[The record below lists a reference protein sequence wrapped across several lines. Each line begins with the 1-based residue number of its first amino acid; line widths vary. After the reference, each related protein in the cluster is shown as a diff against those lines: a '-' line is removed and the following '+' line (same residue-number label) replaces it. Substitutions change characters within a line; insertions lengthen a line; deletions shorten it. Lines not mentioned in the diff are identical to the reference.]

1 MQKYQR
7 RRQSAQ
13 AWRAIVASY
22 AQSGL
27 SVEGYCQR
35 EGICRSSFYRWRL
48 LLGGTLEE
56 ARSHS
61 VARAA
66 AGFVDLGTLGR
77 ESSGVELRVDLGG
90 GVLLHLSR
98 S

>member
-1 MQKYQR
+1 MQQIQR

-48 LLGGTLEE
+48 LLGGTREE
-56 ARSHS
+56 PRSHS
-61 VARAA
+61 VARAE
-66 AGFVDLGTLGR
+66 AGFVDLGTLNP
-77 ESSGVELRVDLGG
+77 ESARLELRLDLGG
-90 GVLLHLSR
+90 GVVVHLSR
-98 S
+98 G

>member
-1 MQKYQR
+1 MQQIRR
-7 RRQSAQ
+7 RRQSVQ

-48 LLGGTLEE
+48 LLGGSAQEPGSL
-56 ARSHS
+56 S

-66 AGFVDLGTLGR
+66 VGFVDLGTLNP
-77 ESSGVELRVDLGG
+77 ESARLELRLDLGG
-90 GVLLHLSR
+90 GVLLHLTR